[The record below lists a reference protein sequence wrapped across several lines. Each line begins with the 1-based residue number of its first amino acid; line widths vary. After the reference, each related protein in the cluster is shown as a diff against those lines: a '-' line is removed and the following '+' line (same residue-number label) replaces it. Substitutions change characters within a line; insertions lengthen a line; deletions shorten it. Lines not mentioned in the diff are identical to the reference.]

1 MRVGT
6 PSCGEMAALSVKMRR
21 AVERENLA
29 NTSPV
34 ASAVSVSPVIAS
46 AVTTRL
52 AAVDSGNSAP

>member
-1 MRVGT
+1 MV
-6 PSCGEMAALSVKMRR
+6 AFSVKMSR

-34 ASAVSVSPVIAS
+34 ARAVSVSPVIDS

-52 AAVDSGNSAP
+52 AAVDSGNIAP

>member
-1 MRVGT
+1 MGT
-6 PSCGEMAALSVKMRR
+6 PLSSEMVAFSVKMSR

-34 ASAVSVSPVIAS
+34 ASAVRVRPVIDS

-52 AAVDSGNSAP
+52 AAVDSGNIAP

>member
-1 MRVGT
+1 MV
-6 PSCGEMAALSVKMRR
+6 AFSVKMSR

-34 ASAVSVSPVIAS
+34 ASAVSVSPVIDS

-52 AAVDSGNSAP
+52 AAVDSGNIAP